1 MAALDFC
8 CCMWAFCVAVS
19 RGFSSLWCTGF
30 LIMVAFFCCCG
41 AWILDIRSSVVA
53 VPGLSSPG

>member
-8 CCMWAFCVAVS
+8 CCMWAFCGCSGQGLLFIVVHRVS
-19 RGFSSLWCTGF
+19 HHGGFF
-30 LIMVAFFCCCG
+30 CCG